1 MENLSASTLDFN
13 LDSVSPT
20 EMLTAIRMH
29 LSELVRVDSDDVS
42 IPPLSIKIVGVK
54 GQDFIGAG
62 IRGVSE
68 LAVLGSI
75 GDFGLCSFGDG
86 QCHVE
91 GNAGD
96 FLGHSMAS
104 GLLVLNGNAGN
115 AAGALGAGG
124 LIAIYGNTGDRT
136 ATGLQGAD
144 VVVRGAVANYAGIGM
159 QSGTL
164 VVTGSA
170 GQHLGHGM
178 SGGTI
183 YLRGEAAS
191 ISPDIEEQRLREPD
205 RLKIG
210 LMMLKSNITGAG
222 KEFRVF
228 RSNRTGA

>member
-1 MENLSASTLDFN
+1 MENPSTSSLDFN
-13 LDSVSPT
+13 LDLVSPT
-20 EMLTAIRMH
+20 EMLTAIRSH
-29 LSELVRVDSDDVS
+29 LRAIALVESDDS
-42 IPPLSIKIVGVK
+42 SPPPLSIKIIGGK

-68 LAVLGSI
+68 VALHGSI

-86 QCHVE
+86 QCNVE
-91 GNAGD
+91 GNVGD
-96 FLGHSMAS
+96 FFGHSIAS
-104 GLLVLNGNAGN
+104 GALIVNGNAGN
-115 AAGALGAGG
+115 ATGALGAGG
-124 LIAIYGNTGDRT
+124 LIAIYGNSGGRT

-144 VVVRGAVANYAGIGM
+144 VVVRGSVADYAGFGM

-170 GQHLGHGM
+170 GHHLGHRM

-183 YLRGEAAS
+183 YLRGEAGS

-228 RSNRTGA
+228 RAARVVE

>member
-1 MENLSASTLDFN
+1 MENPTASTLDFN

-20 EMLTAIRMH
+20 EMLTAIRLH
-29 LSELVRVDSDDVS
+29 LAKIAHIEPEDSSVS
-42 IPPLSIKIVGVK
+42 PLAIKIFGANNH
-54 GQDFIGAG
+54 DFVGAG

-68 LAVLGSI
+68 IAIHGSI

-86 QCHVE
+86 QCNVE
-91 GNAGD
+91 GNVGD
-96 FLGHSMAS
+96 FFGHSIAS
-104 GLLVLNGNAGN
+104 GVLIVNGNAGN

-124 LIAIYGNTGDRT
+124 LIAIYGNSGDR
-136 ATGLQGAD
+136 AAVGMQGSD
-144 VVVRGAVANYAGIGM
+144 VVVRGSVANYAGFGM

-170 GQHLGHGM
+170 GLHLGHGM
-178 SGGTI
+178 RGGTI
-183 YLRGEAAS
+183 YLRGDAGS

-210 LMMLKSNITGAG
+210 LMMLKSNIAAAG

-228 RSNRTGA
+228 RSTRVGE